1 MNYTLSVLMAAGLAG
16 VLLHNLVKM
25 NDLNRQQNG
34 NFNYK
39 QYFAIEKFSI
49 IISVIVVGVCSY
61 FSQEVKELANA
72 GKWLGLGMVGLGYL
86 AQSLL
91 IKFMGNAQKKI
102 ESQWKGV
109 ADNIDTSHL
118 NKN

>member
-1 MNYTLSVLMAAGLAG
+1 MDYTLSVLIAAGLAG

-25 NDLNRQQNG
+25 NDLNRKQNG

-39 QYFAIEKFSI
+39 QYLAVEKFSI
-49 IISVIVVGVCSY
+49 IISIIVVCVCGY
-61 FSQEVKELANA
+61 FSQEVKELAGA

-91 IKFMGNAQKKI
+91 IKFMGNAQKRI
-102 ESQWKGV
+102 ESQYKSV
-109 ADNIDTSHL
+109 ADNIDTTKMSQ
-118 NKN
+118 N